1 MQVFK
6 FTVQA
11 ALWIYHLS
19 AISLTALTARKRISP
34 SVEDDKE
41 ALPPWPPQ
49 AFREKGLIQTLCL
62 AFICADI
69 FVVPHKR

>member
-41 ALPPWPPQ
+41 ALPP
-49 AFREKGLIQTLCL
+49 
-62 AFICADI
+62 
-69 FVVPHKR
+69 

>member
-49 AFREKGLIQTLCL
+49 AFREKGLIKKQLQDLIFEDKFFL
-62 AFICADI
+62 A
-69 FVVPHKR
+69 HKR